1 MPDYLEE
8 SLENANRLLEQVR
21 RLERELS
28 GLEQQNAG
36 QEEALCAY
44 GGVRMFYLVCFVLFC
59 FETGSFSGLALPT
72 G

>member
-1 MPDYLEE
+1 MEE
-8 SLENANRLLEQVR
+8 IVYVHACIHACMCVCVYTV
-21 RLERELS
+21 
-28 GLEQQNAG
+28 
-36 QEEALCAY
+36 CAY